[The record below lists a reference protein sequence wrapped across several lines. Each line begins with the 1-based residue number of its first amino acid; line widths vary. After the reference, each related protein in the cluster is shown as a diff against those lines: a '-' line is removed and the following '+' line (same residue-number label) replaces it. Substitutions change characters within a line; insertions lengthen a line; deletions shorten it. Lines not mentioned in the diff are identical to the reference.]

1 MNLADKIL
9 ELRKKKGLSQ
19 EELAEVLNVSRQTIS
34 RWEVGTALPDAINLV
49 QLSKVFEVS
58 TDYLLNEEYN
68 NDNDLPSVKE
78 NVKLERDKSDL
89 KVSLILMTIGFILIL
104 FEFYHYRIPNFDL
117 LTDFL
122 GWTLPNF
129 DLLPDFLGWTL
140 LIIGFY
146 IIRPISKMFK
156 KAVLSATF
164 GLVISLVEL
173 MLKLNGEFLD
183 LGNTGIVGVLIGI
196 VLIAPY
202 LCTLALQTFGFKDYS
217 INQKKDIKVNRQ
229 IVLLFLI
236 MFFELIHISI
246 GPFATANESGLMSF
260 LFIVKSVIFFV
271 YTVFLFLIVFDYKK
285 DKCEN

>member
-104 FEFYHYRIPNFDL
+104 FEFYHYKI
-117 LTDFL
+117 
-122 GWTLPNF
+122 PNF

>member
-68 NDNDLPSVKE
+68 SDNDLPSVKE

-104 FEFYHYRIPNFDL
+104 FEFYHYKI
-117 LTDFL
+117 
-122 GWTLPNF
+122 PNF

-146 IIRPISKMFK
+146 IIRTISKMFK
-156 KAVLSATF
+156 KAVLPATF

-202 LCTLALQTFGFKDYS
+202 LCTLVLQTFGFKDYS

-285 DKCEN
+285 DK

>member
-58 TDYLLNEEYN
+58 TDYLLNEEYSS
-68 NDNDLPSVKE
+68 DNDLPSVKE
-78 NVKLERDKSDL
+78 NVKLERDKSNL

-104 FEFYHYRIPNFDL
+104 FEFYHYKI
-117 LTDFL
+117 
-122 GWTLPNF
+122 PNF

-156 KAVLSATF
+156 KAVLPATF

-173 MLKLNGEFLD
+173 MLKLNEEFLD

-202 LCTLALQTFGFKDYS
+202 LCTLVLQTFGFKDYS

>member
-68 NDNDLPSVKE
+68 SDNDLPSVKE

-104 FEFYHYRIPNFDL
+104 FEFYHYKI
-117 LTDFL
+117 
-122 GWTLPNF
+122 PNF

-156 KAVLSATF
+156 KAVLPATF

-202 LCTLALQTFGFKDYS
+202 LCTLVLQTFGFKDYS
-217 INQKKDIKVNRQ
+217 INQKKDIKVNKQ

>member
-9 ELRKKKGLSQ
+9 ELRKKRGLSQ

-68 NDNDLPSVKE
+68 SDNDLPSVKE

-104 FEFYHYRIPNFDL
+104 FEFYHYKI
-117 LTDFL
+117 
-122 GWTLPNF
+122 PNF

-140 LIIGFY
+140 LIVGFY

-156 KAVLSATF
+156 KAVLPATF

-202 LCTLALQTFGFKDYS
+202 LCTLVLQTFGFKDYS

>member
-68 NDNDLPSVKE
+68 SDNDLPSVKE

-104 FEFYHYRIPNFDL
+104 FEFYHYKI
-117 LTDFL
+117 
-122 GWTLPNF
+122 PNF

-156 KAVLSATF
+156 KAVLPATF

-202 LCTLALQTFGFKDYS
+202 LCTLVLQTFGFKDYS

-229 IVLLFLI
+229 IVLLILI

-260 LFIVKSVIFFV
+260 LFIIKSVIFFV

>member
-19 EELAEVLNVSRQTIS
+19 EELSEVLNVSRQTIS

-68 NDNDLPSVKE
+68 SDNDLPSVKE

-104 FEFYHYRIPNFDL
+104 FEFYHYKI
-117 LTDFL
+117 
-122 GWTLPNF
+122 PNF

-156 KAVLSATF
+156 KAVLPATF

-183 LGNTGIVGVLIGI
+183 LGKTGIVGVLIGI
-196 VLIAPY
+196 LLIAPY
-202 LCTLALQTFGFKDYS
+202 LCTLVLQTFGFKDYS

-285 DKCEN
+285 INAKTKN

>member
-68 NDNDLPSVKE
+68 SDNDLPSVKE

-104 FEFYHYRIPNFDL
+104 FEFYHYKI
-117 LTDFL
+117 
-122 GWTLPNF
+122 PNF

-156 KAVLSATF
+156 KAVLPATF

-202 LCTLALQTFGFKDYS
+202 LCTLVLQTFGFKDYS